1 MTHTS
6 FIRFDH
12 LDYGLNLVSNRNK
25 FNQPLEA
32 VIIPIHQTRGPW
44 ATIRSPEWNSH
55 CISADARKQ
64 SSSTATA
71 TRTEIW
77 QCRKKLKDHSRIIIW
92 TNLVDL
98 ASPMLYTKNQPQS
111 FLGSGEEVFEVFFYI
126 YGYGSILFNSA
137 KPFEQ
142 IVSTTSTEGP
152 MRNLLKLA
160 PQGMKFWL

>member
-6 FIRFDH
+6 FLRFDH
-12 LDYGLNLVSNRNK
+12 LDCGLNLVSNRSK

-32 VIIPIHQTRGPW
+32 VVIPIHQTRGPW
-44 ATIRSPEWNSH
+44 ATIRSSEWNSH
-55 CISADARKQ
+55 YISADAMQQ

-77 QCRKKLKDHSRIIIW
+77 QCRKKVNYRPRIIIW

-98 ASPMLYTKNQPQS
+98 ASPMLYTKSQPQS
-111 FLGSGEEVFEVFFYI
+111 FLGYGEEVFEAFLPYM
-126 YGYGSILFNSA
+126 GMAAILFNSA

-142 IVSTTSTEGP
+142 IVSTASTEGP